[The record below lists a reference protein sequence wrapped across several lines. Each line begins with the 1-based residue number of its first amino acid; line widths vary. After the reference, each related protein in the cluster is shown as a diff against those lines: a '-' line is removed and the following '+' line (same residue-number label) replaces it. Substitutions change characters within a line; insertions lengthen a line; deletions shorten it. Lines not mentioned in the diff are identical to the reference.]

1 MIYLVE
7 RLNENNQ
14 PTLGT
19 EGRFIFRQY
28 KSLKSL
34 ERYALSW
41 IMKKYPKVQ
50 VSIYHSENIYG
61 TPVQVIGYSLVNG
74 YLQTGQIYPLKSI

>member
-7 RLNENNQ
+7 KL
-14 PTLGT
+14 PLSLGT
-19 EGRFIFRQY
+19 EGKFIFKQY

-41 IMKKYPKVQ
+41 IMKKYPEVQ
-50 VSIYHSENIYG
+50 VSIYHQNIYG
-61 TPVQVIGYSLVNG
+61 TPIKVIGYSMKNG
-74 YLQTGQIYPLKSI
+74 YIQSGQIYPVKSI

>member
-7 RLNENNQ
+7 KIPLS
-14 PTLGT
+14 LGT
-19 EGRFIFRQY
+19 EGRFIFTNRY

-34 ERYALSW
+34 EKYALKW

-50 VSIYHSENIYG
+50 VSVYFENIYG
-61 TPVQVIGYSLVNG
+61 APLAV
-74 YLQTGQIYPLKSI
+74 YLYYEFNSGFQIYPVKSI